1 MSSLAN
7 WERFQWKAKEAKKKW
22 GTVKLA
28 SKLSPTHISSIIG
41 GDLQLVG
48 LGCWRKRVQ
57 DRDTRS
63 DFVIVSCHF
72 DVCAEAVKQKLI
84 PKLQLMEKAMFKRGL
99 HTKWKNQAQPEFA
112 LISKNI
118 QEPSAADNSQK
129 VQLKQK
135 LKHLKNALHVEY
147 PVNSI
152 SRMIAV
158 WKQLEE
164 GGMLEREIGR
174 NAALLEVGYRSPR
187 SDTGVQQMLRAI

>member
-1 MSSLAN
+1 MQTGNDSN
-7 WERFQWKAKEAKKKW
+7 GRPKKQKEIW
-22 GTVKLA
+22 GTVKLE

-72 DVCAEAVKQKLI
+72 DICAEAVKQKLI

-118 QEPSAADNSQK
+118 QEPSASDNSQK
-129 VQLKQK
+129 VQL
-135 LKHLKNALHVEY
+135 
-147 PVNSI
+147 
-152 SRMIAV
+152 R
-158 WKQLEE
+158 
-164 GGMLEREIGR
+164 
-174 NAALLEVGYRSPR
+174 
-187 SDTGVQQMLRAI
+187 